1 MMYYG
6 LVLKMRTKKG
16 GRMEDIRMN
25 IESIRVN
32 MGLTRTEMAER
43 MEVNIDR
50 YNRLATGESKM
61 LAVELI
67 KLHQVSGVPYDNIV
81 VLA

>member
-1 MMYYG
+1 
-6 LVLKMRTKKG
+6 
-16 GRMEDIRMN
+16 MEDIRMN

>member
-16 GRMEDIRMN
+16 GQMEDIRMN

-32 MGLTRTEMAER
+32 MGLTRPEMAER